1 MNSFKIIAILTVVI
15 LTTGC
20 ATKVTRVERST
31 KIDLSGFWNDY
42 DAMLASQELI
52 GDALSHPWLDRFD
65 AVQKR
70 KPVVIVGQVANR
82 SDEHINTQVIT
93 KNLER
98 ELTNSGRV
106 VFVAT
111 PAEREDVRDERED
124 QHKGWTD
131 PSTIKEIGKERGA
144 DYMLLGSINSVTDE
158 IRGKAARFYQV
169 NLELIDIT
177 TNEKVWIGQ
186 KEIKKKVDR
195 PQYSL

>member
-1 MNSFKIIAILTVVI
+1 MNRFKFIVLIGAVI
-15 LTTGC
+15 LATGC
-20 ATKVTRVERST
+20 ATKVTRVEPST

-42 DAMLASQELI
+42 DAMLVSQELI
-52 GDALSHPWLDRFD
+52 KDALSHPWLERFD
-65 AVQKR
+65 AIRNR

-82 SDEHINTQVIT
+82 SMEHINTQVIT
-93 KNLER
+93 KHLER

-111 PAEREDVRDERED
+111 PAEREDIRDERED

-131 PSTIKEIGKERGA
+131 PATIKEIGKERGA
-144 DYMLLGSINSVTDE
+144 DYMLLGSINSVTDAV
-158 IRGKAARFYQV
+158 RGRAALFYQV

-177 TNEKVWIGQ
+177 TNENVWNGQ

-195 PQYSL
+195 PQFSL